1 MLDIYSSSLANE
13 DFLSACWLTQC
24 STLQGHKDES
34 YNFIGRYL
42 CLVSGGYT
50 EMNKAVGPGNLCYS
64 SRRKKLMFIAGMSR
78 YNTHI
83 SKTRVIAPDS
93 LCQVAS
99 HGNR

>member
-1 MLDIYSSSLANE
+1 
-13 DFLSACWLTQC
+13 
-24 STLQGHKDES
+24 
-34 YNFIGRYL
+34 
-42 CLVSGGYT
+42 
-50 EMNKAVGPGNLCYS
+50 MNKAVGPGNLCYS

-99 HGNR
+99 HGNRWWVFLDTKKGMFTSLLYSRQILYQGREPPAGL